1 MNLVVVQVVCEC
13 LHDAGEY
20 HEAGADKD
28 ADVDVVIGQFLLEK
42 LSFGGQEMSGN
53 VVKYGETQQRFA
65 HILSKL

>member
-28 ADVDVVIGQFLLEK
+28 ADVDVVI
-42 LSFGGQEMSGN
+42 
-53 VVKYGETQQRFA
+53 
-65 HILSKL
+65 

>member
-28 ADVDVVIGQFLLEK
+28 ADVDVLKRLL
-42 LSFGGQEMSGN
+42 LLM
-53 VVKYGETQQRFA
+53 
-65 HILSKL
+65 